1 MGILAHGLA
10 SYGRHLRDVFTI
22 RLPLHPPRMTRLG
35 EILHAAMDWTLR
47 YPLGRSQWIILGA
60 WYLLLAG
67 GMIEFGDRITSTT
80 NVDPEAYDQ
89 GAYVRV
95 AEQNR
100 SAWWPTVTDGI
111 RNPLFPWLLAKI
123 GGSGNDS
130 MFADGLR
137 LNVRLG
143 AILVVLLGCWA
154 GRRVAILPALM
165 FVTIASAIVLPVSTY
180 VGTEVLFY
188 GLFFAAWML
197 AFALYERLTLLR
209 CVLFGATLGLA
220 YLAKPGVTLLTGSF
234 IAVGLTLWLGARR
247 TGEALGWAG
256 MRPLLGAAL
265 ATLVFAATILPR
277 ALNSWGQFRDP
288 LQNTAARCFWAEDWN
303 ACYPILGLLNPRL
316 IERVPDEER
325 PSAGRYI
332 ARHGWSGMWNRLARG
347 IAVQADNVFSP
358 DQKSI
363 WFGRKPSEKRPVR
376 RLFPY
381 RGFFL
386 LPPAA
391 LAIGLWIA
399 AGRRFGE
406 EIVHSAAPWQTSFAL
421 LLVGASFAAFSWY
434 SVIAPGA
441 RFIVALYL
449 PVLASL
455 MLAAEALRRRLA
467 ARWSDGVA
475 GGMWLLMFAAIAT
488 HLVVIA
494 THPYF
499 DKLKGAF

>member
-1 MGILAHGLA
+1 MVVAGLA
-10 SYGRHLRDVFTI
+10 SYDRRLRDALSI
-22 RLPLHPPRMTRLG
+22 RLPLLPPRMTRLG
-35 EILHAAMDWTLR
+35 EFLRAALERSLR
-47 YPLGRSQWIILGA
+47 FPLGRSQWIILGL
-60 WYLLLAG
+60 WFLLLAG
-67 GMIEFGDRITSTT
+67 GMIEFGDRIARTT

-111 RNPLFPWLLAKI
+111 RNPLFPWLLAKSN
-123 GGSGNDS
+123 GSGNDS

-143 AILVVLLGCWA
+143 AFLVVLLGCWA
-154 GRRVAILPALM
+154 GKRFAILPALM
-165 FVTIASAIVLPVSTY
+165 FVTVASAIVLPVSTY

-197 AFALYERLTLLR
+197 AFALFERLTLLH
-209 CVLFGATLGLA
+209 CALFGATLGLA

-247 TGEALGWAG
+247 TGEALGWVG

-265 ATLVFAATILPR
+265 ATLIFAVTILPR
-277 ALNSWGQFRDP
+277 AVNSWGQFGDP

-316 IERVPDEER
+316 IERVPVEER

-332 ARHGWSGMWNRLARG
+332 ERHGWSGMWDRLTRG
-347 IAVQADNVFSP
+347 FAVQADNVFSP
-358 DQKSI
+358 DQKSL
-363 WFGRKPSEKRPVR
+363 WFDRKPSEKRPVR

-391 LAIGLWIA
+391 LALGLWIVA
-399 AGRRFGE
+399 RRRCGE
-406 EIVHSAAPWQTSFAL
+406 DVLSPAAPWQIAFAL
-421 LLVGASFAAFSWY
+421 LLVGASFGAFSWY

-441 RFIVALYL
+441 RFIIALYL
-449 PVLASL
+449 PILASL
-455 MLAAEALRRRLA
+455 ILVVEALRRRLA
-467 ARWSDGVA
+467 ARWSDGVVA
-475 GGMWLLMFAAIAT
+475 GAWLVMFGVIMT
-488 HLVVIA
+488 HLVLIA
-494 THPYF
+494 THPVF